1 MRDIQEVLYI
11 LISMQIAHLIF
22 NPVAGQGNAEQ
33 ELEIIQRL
41 LSEQFELETKL
52 TTPDRDADQLAAEA
66 VQQGVD
72 AIFVSGG
79 DGTVSAAANAVIGTQ
94 IPLGVI
100 ARGTANAF
108 ANAFSIPTTI
118 EAACE
123 TILKQRT
130 KPIDVAVCNDRPM
143 ILLAGIGFEAET
155 VQLASREAKNRLGI
169 LAYVLAGIRHLRDLE
184 HFEAEVET
192 DDRIIS
198 FTASALTVAN
208 VAPATS
214 VLAQGPAG
222 LPIDDG
228 LLDLTIVA
236 PANRTSAIAAT
247 YHLLQSALS
256 GNPAERDDI
265 GYVRSRRFK
274 ITTNPPQKV
283 VLDGEMIGTTPIE
296 VECVPAGLIVFMID
310 PDADIPTEKI
320 DGLPDLVVESK
331 DSAV

>member
-1 MRDIQEVLYI
+1 MKT
-11 LISMQIAHLIF
+11 AHLIF

-33 ELEIIQRL
+33 ELDLIQRR
-41 LSEQFELETKL
+41 LSEKFDLKTKL
-52 TTPDRDADQLAAEA
+52 TTPDRDADELAAESVKEGA
-66 VQQGVD
+66 E

-79 DGTVSAAANAVIGTQ
+79 DGTVSAAANAVIRTG
-94 IPLGVI
+94 IPLGII

-108 ANAFSIPTTI
+108 ANALSIPTTI

-123 TILKQRT
+123 TILNQQT
-130 KPIDVAVCNDRPM
+130 KTVDVAFCNGRPM
-143 ILLAGIGFEAET
+143 VLLAGIGFEAET
-155 VQLASREAKNRLGI
+155 VRLANRETKDRFGI
-169 LAYVLAGIRHLRDLE
+169 LAYVIAGLRQLRNLD

-192 DDRIIS
+192 DDKILS

-208 VAPATS
+208 AAPATS

-222 LPIDDG
+222 LVVDDG

-236 PANRTSAIAAT
+236 PSNRTSAIAAT

-265 GYVRSRRFK
+265 GYLRSKRFK
-274 ITTNPPQKV
+274 ITTNPAQRV
-283 VLDGEMIGTTPIE
+283 VVDGEMVGTTPIE
-296 VECVPAGLIVFMID
+296 VECVPSGLTVFMED
-310 PDADIPTEKI
+310 PEANIPTEKI
-320 DGLPDLVVESK
+320 DGLPDLVIETK

>member
-1 MRDIQEVLYI
+1 
-11 LISMQIAHLIF
+11 MQTAHLIF
-22 NPVAGQGNAEQ
+22 NPVAGQGDADQ
-33 ELEIIQRL
+33 ELELIQRL
-41 LSEQFELETKL
+41 LSEKFDLKTKL
-52 TTPDRDADQLAAEA
+52 TTPDRDADELAKESVQEGAE
-66 VQQGVD
+66 

-79 DGTVSAAANAVIGTQ
+79 DGTVSSAAAAVIRTG

-108 ANAFSIPTTI
+108 ANALSIPTTI

-123 TILKQRT
+123 NILKMQT
-130 KPIDVAVCNDRPM
+130 KTVDVAFCNGRPM
-143 ILLAGIGFEAET
+143 VLLAGIGFEAET
-155 VQLASREAKNRLGI
+155 VRLANRETKDRFGI
-169 LAYVLAGIRHLRDLE
+169 LAYVIAGLRQLRNLD

-192 DDRIIS
+192 DDKVLS

-208 VAPATS
+208 AAPATS

-222 LPIDDG
+222 LVVDDG

-265 GYVRSRRFK
+265 GYIRSKRFR
-274 ITTNPPQKV
+274 INTNPPQRV
-283 VLDGEMIGTTPIE
+283 VLDGEMVGTTPID
-296 VECVPAGLIVFMID
+296 VECIPAGLTIFMDD
-310 PDADIPTEKI
+310 PEANIPTEKI
-320 DGLPDLVVESK
+320 NGLPDLVVETK
-331 DSAV
+331 D

>member
-1 MRDIQEVLYI
+1 MPT
-11 LISMQIAHLIF
+11 AHLIF

-33 ELEIIQRL
+33 ELELIQRL
-41 LSEQFELETKL
+41 LSEKFELVTKL
-52 TTPDRDADQLAAEA
+52 TTRDRDADELARESIK
-66 VQQGVD
+66 QGAD

-79 DGTVSAAANAVIGTQ
+79 DGTVSAAATAVIRTGT
-94 IPLGVI
+94 PLGVI

-108 ANAFSIPTTI
+108 ANALGIPTTI

-123 TILKQRT
+123 NILKQQT
-130 KPIDVAVCNDRPM
+130 KLVDVAFCNDRPM
-143 ILLAGIGFEAET
+143 VLLAGIGFEAET
-155 VQLASREAKNRLGI
+155 VQLANREAKNRLGI
-169 LAYVLAGIRHLRDLE
+169 LAYVLAGLQQLRNLD
-184 HFEAEVET
+184 HFEAQVET
-192 DDRIIS
+192 DDKVLS

-208 VAPATS
+208 VAPPTS

-222 LPIDDG
+222 LPSDDG
-228 LLDLTIVA
+228 MLDLTIVA

-265 GYVRSRRFK
+265 GYVRSKRFK

-296 VECVPAGLIVFMID
+296 VECVPAGLTVFITD
-310 PDADIPTEKI
+310 PEADIPTEKI
-320 DGLPDLVVESK
+320 EGLPDLVVEVK
-331 DSAV
+331 DSTM

>member
-1 MRDIQEVLYI
+1 
-11 LISMQIAHLIF
+11 MQTAHLIF

-33 ELEIIQRL
+33 ELDLIQTL
-41 LSEQFELETKL
+41 LSEKFDLKTKL
-52 TTPDRDADQLAAEA
+52 TTPDRDADELARESVNEGAE
-66 VQQGVD
+66 

-79 DGTVSAAANAVIGTQ
+79 DGTVSAAAAAVIRTG

-108 ANAFSIPTTI
+108 ANALSIPTTI

-123 TILKQRT
+123 NILKMQT
-130 KPIDVAVCNDRPM
+130 KTVDVAFCNGRPM
-143 ILLAGIGFEAET
+143 VLLAGIGFEAET
-155 VQLASREAKNRLGI
+155 VRLANREAKDRFGI
-169 LAYVLAGIRHLRDLE
+169 LAYVIAGLRQLRDLD

-192 DDRIIS
+192 DDKVLS

-208 VAPATS
+208 AAPATS

-222 LPIDDG
+222 LVVDDG

-265 GYVRSRRFK
+265 GYLRSKRFR
-274 ITTNPPQKV
+274 INTNPPQRV
-283 VLDGEMIGTTPIE
+283 VLDGEMVGTTPIE
-296 VECVPAGLIVFMID
+296 VECVPAGLTVFMDD
-310 PDADIPTEKI
+310 PEANIPTEKL
-320 DGLPDLVVESK
+320 DGLPDLVVETK
-331 DSAV
+331 DSTP